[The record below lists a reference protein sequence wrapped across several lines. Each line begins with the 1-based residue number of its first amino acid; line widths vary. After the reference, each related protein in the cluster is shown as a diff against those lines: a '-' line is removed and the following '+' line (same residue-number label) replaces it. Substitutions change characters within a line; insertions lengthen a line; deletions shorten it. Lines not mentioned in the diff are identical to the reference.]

1 MCRHYLTVPSLLRDE
16 TKHSRQ
22 RLLVSCILEKKRKK
36 KKEDLIIIM
45 IKNVIRRSRDDGA
58 YHQVRYRQSLIKLIP
73 ARKQK
78 MDADSRGEKKKEK
91 K

>member
-1 MCRHYLTVPSLLRDE
+1 
-16 TKHSRQ
+16 
-22 RLLVSCILEKKRKK
+22 
-36 KKEDLIIIM
+36 M